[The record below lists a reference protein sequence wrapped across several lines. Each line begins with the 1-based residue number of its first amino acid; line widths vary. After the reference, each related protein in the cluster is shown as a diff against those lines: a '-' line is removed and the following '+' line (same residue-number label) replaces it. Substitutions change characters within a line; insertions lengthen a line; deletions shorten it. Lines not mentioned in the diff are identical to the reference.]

1 MVIPGIEVFL
11 KNTPSWARGK
21 RIGLLC
27 NQASVDRGLRHS
39 SFLIDEAFK
48 GQLKAIFSPQHGLFS
63 QKQDNMK
70 ESSHFFHEELGVPVF
85 SLYSET
91 RAPKDDA
98 LGLID
103 LLLIDLQDCG
113 TRVYTYIWTML
124 LCLKACA
131 KNDVSVAILDRP
143 NPLGGVEVEGNIL
156 EKGLFS
162 FVGMAEIP
170 MRHGMTMGELSLFF
184 RDAFSLDLEL
194 FVIRMEGWKRDMYF
208 DDTGLIWVLPSPNM
222 PSFETAIVYPGQV
235 LLEGTNISEG
245 RGTTRPF
252 LQFGAPFLRQKEIK
266 KELGDFQGIVLRDHI
281 FEPTF
286 NKWQGKECYGFE
298 IHVTDK
304 RKFRP
309 YRFTLAFL
317 SAVNRIQKEDFSWLP
332 PPYEYDFHNL
342 PEDLIIGNKDV
353 RKALERGTE
362 IDGLEPI
369 LQGDERLFI
378 EKRAPF
384 LLY

>member
-1 MVIPGIEVFL
+1 MIISGLEVFI
-11 KNTPSWARGK
+11 KERPSWALDK

-27 NQASVDRGLRHS
+27 NQASVDKRLIHS
-39 SFLIDEAFK
+39 RYLINEAFK
-48 GQLKAIFSPQHGLFS
+48 GQLKAIFSPQHGLYS

-70 ESSHFFHEELGVPVF
+70 ESDHYFDEELGIPVF
-85 SLYSET
+85 SLYSKT
-91 RAPKDDA
+91 RAPEDEA

-131 KNDVSVAILDRP
+131 KKGVSVAILDRP
-143 NPLGGVEVEGNIL
+143 NPLGGAEVEGNL
-156 EKGLFS
+156 LKKEFFS

-170 MRHGMTMGELSLFF
+170 IRHGLTMGELSLFF
-184 RDAFSLDLEL
+184 KDTFSLDLEL
-194 FVIRMEGWKRDMYF
+194 FVIKMKGWEREMYF
-208 DDTGLIWVLPSPNM
+208 DDTGLFWVLPSPNM
-222 PSFETAIVYPGQV
+222 PSLETALVYPGQV

-252 LQFGAPFLRQKEIK
+252 LQFGAPFLRQKDIK
-266 KELGDFQGIVLRDHI
+266 KELGDIPGVILREHV

-286 NKWQGKECYGFE
+286 NKWQGRECFGFE

-317 SAVNRIQKEDFSWLP
+317 SAINRVQKEDFSWLP
-332 PPYEYDFHNL
+332 PPYEYDFYNL
-342 PEDLIIGNKDV
+342 PEDLIIGNKDI
-353 RKALERGTE
+353 RKALEMGVE
-362 IDGLEPI
+362 IDGLKPV
-369 LQGDERLFI
+369 LQRDERLFI